1 MKRMS
6 WEKGTGTFSA
16 SFESL
21 IVPVPLFSLG
31 TSSYYLN
38 LELPM
43 LEQAGVTGIPM
54 Y

>member
-1 MKRMS
+1 MNS
-6 WEKGTGTFSA
+6 GNPIWLVTNPVAHAE
-16 SFESL
+16 L
-21 IVPVPLFSLG
+21 IESLG